1 MNPERFQDIS
11 ELIESKTR
19 LLEHDAK
26 NLDFGKD
33 DDDEDEEPERV
44 TERVAEKTSAKKPGV
59 KPTSA
64 KNRASGAGHGHD
76 RDHREAENWN
86 SVTTLDRLDYFQ

>member
-1 MNPERFQDIS
+1 MIQDIS

-44 TERVAEKTSAKKPGV
+44 QPERVHAEKASSAKKPGV
-59 KPTSA
+59 KQ
-64 KNRASGAGHGHD
+64 G
-76 RDHREAENWN
+76 
-86 SVTTLDRLDYFQ
+86 